1 MAICQYLAIEFA
13 TILMR
18 STGKG
23 HFEKKAS
30 ASKTCEKSLP
40 SNDSQKSKLL
50 DSLYDYA
57 ALSCSGASVLASSVV
72 TVFVLIFF
80 AALSFNSQKS
90 PIGWISIAE
99 AAVILAWAFILAW
112 KIHQGKMERHNQNH
126 RMPAR
131 KLVPDTEPRA
141 RVRFIYNYF
150 WASPRLVL
158 HNLGSFSTVTFYKAW
173 LLASVISLLYLRT
186 LL

>member
-1 MAICQYLAIEFA
+1 MAICQYLAIELA

-18 STGKG
+18 STGRG

-30 ASKTCEKSLP
+30 ASKMCEKYLP
-40 SNDSQKSKLL
+40 SNVSQKSKLL
-50 DSLYDYA
+50 ESLYGYA

-90 PIGWISIAE
+90 LIGWISTAE
-99 AAVILAWAFILAW
+99 GAVILAWSFALTW
-112 KIHQGKMERHNQNH
+112 KIHQGKVETYNQNH

-141 RVRFIYNYF
+141 RVRFMYNYF
-150 WASPRLVL
+150 WAAPRLVL
-158 HNLGSFSTVTFYKAW
+158 HNLGSFSTVTFYKAS
-173 LLASVISLLYLRT
+173 LFAVTLSLLYLRT